1 MIKST
6 GYTTARGGSDL
17 GIGISGICN
26 GVLMLTEGI
35 GDVGYF
41 DVDLLSLFADAEMT
55 KFISWISADTHL
67 VPILTRTYL
76 GLSLRF
82 FLSAAAVDC

>member
-26 GVLMLTEGI
+26 GVLMLMEGI
-35 GDVGYF
+35 GHVGYF
-41 DVDLLSLFADAEMT
+41 DVDLVVAICRSRDD
-55 KFISWISADTHL
+55 KVISWMCADTHI
-67 VPILTRTYL
+67 VPIPLARIWDLLYV
-76 GLSLRF
+76 LSI
-82 FLSAAAVDC
+82 DC